1 MAVAAA
7 GSRIDVQSVDARGR
21 ALPLER
27 LTPAERES
35 VEGLRRA
42 LGEWAGGS
50 PQGRV
55 RIDCVS
61 GRCTIII
68 TWGKRNLE

>member
-1 MAVAAA
+1 MAVEAAEP
-7 GSRIDVQSVDARGR
+7 RIDVRSVDARGR

-42 LGEWAGGS
+42 LGGWVSGS
-50 PQGRV
+50 PQGRI

-61 GRCTIII
+61 GRCTIVI
-68 TWGKRNLE
+68 TWGKGNLN